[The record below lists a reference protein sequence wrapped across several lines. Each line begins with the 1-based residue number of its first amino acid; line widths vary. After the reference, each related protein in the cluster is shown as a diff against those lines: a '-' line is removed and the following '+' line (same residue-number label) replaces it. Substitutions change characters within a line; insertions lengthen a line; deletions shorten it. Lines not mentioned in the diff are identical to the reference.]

1 MIGTSA
7 RNTRYPRTG
16 EATFKINPGTACLF
30 VIDMQNA
37 FADDGGSFAK
47 HGRDI
52 TLIKKAIPTIQ
63 RASGFCH
70 EIGMPV
76 LYTKQVNSPDLLPA
90 KLHNC
95 VGREVSEW
103 TPAKTY
109 ICLKGTWDAEI
120 VELLTPEEKDAVVEK
135 NKTSAF
141 FGAWTEVRLRQWNI
155 KTIIITGCTTGMCV
169 LHTSMDAF
177 ARDYDVL
184 VVEDGVGDQDPF
196 IHDAVLED
204 VDRRFGRVLPWSEVE
219 KVLKGY
225 PSEVRVPGFPASPGI
240 RMLSE
245 SEKTYLRKVA

>member
-1 MIGTSA
+1 MNGSSTRKS
-7 RNTRYPRTG
+7 RYPRTG
-16 EATFKINPGTACLF
+16 EATLKIDPRTACLF

-52 TLIKKAIPTIQ
+52 TLIKKAIPTIR
-63 RASGFCH
+63 RASHFCH
-70 EIGMPV
+70 EGGIPIF
-76 LYTKQVNSPDLLPA
+76 YTKQVNLPDLLPA
-90 KLHNC
+90 KLHNY

-120 VELLTPEEKDAVVEK
+120 VEQLTPAEKDVVVEK

-141 FGAWTEVRLRQWNI
+141 LGAWTEVWLRQRDV
-155 KTIIITGCTTGMCV
+155 KTILVTGCTTGMCV
-169 LHTSMDAF
+169 LHTSMEAF

-204 VDRRFGRVLPWSEVE
+204 IDRRFGRVLPWSEVE

-225 PSEVRVPGFPASPGI
+225 PMEVKVPGFPASPGVKV
-240 RMLSE
+240 LSE
-245 SEKTYLRKVA
+245 SEKTYLRKAA